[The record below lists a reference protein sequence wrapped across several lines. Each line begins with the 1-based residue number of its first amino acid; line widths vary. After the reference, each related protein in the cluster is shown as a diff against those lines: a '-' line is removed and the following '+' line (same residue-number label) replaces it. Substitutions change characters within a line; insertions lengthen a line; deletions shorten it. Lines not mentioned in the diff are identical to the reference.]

1 MPSVRPAFLALL
13 LATALGAGAAQAQ
26 PTTVNVVLSSYK
38 FDPMELDLTH
48 GQSYTLH
55 LTNTSNKAHDLA
67 AKAFFATAAID
78 PGSAAS
84 VRNGAIEVPQGG
96 SVDVTLTPQIAGTY
110 DMQCTHPLHAVLG
123 MKGQIVVR

>member
-1 MPSVRPAFLALL
+1 MRSIRPAIFALL
-13 LATALGAGAAQAQ
+13 LAAALGAGVAQAA
-26 PTTVNVVLSSYK
+26 PTTINVVLSSYK

-48 GQSYTLH
+48 GQAYTLH
-55 LTNTSNKAHDLA
+55 LTNPSNKAHDLA

-96 SVDVTLTPQIAGTY
+96 SVDVTLTPQTAGSY
-110 DMQCTHPLHAVLG
+110 DMQCTHPLHAMLG